1 MAAHRSLYSI
11 LNVSSDAE
19 PVVIEAAYRALM
31 KKYHPDQGAQGA
43 GAAEINTAFATLRDP
58 ERRADYDRREWN
70 RQQELLL
77 AQYQPP
83 VAIVRRR
90 IGLFGWTGWAV
101 AALLAGVMLI
111 AADSSRTLSPIPTTA
126 VVRTAAASLP
136 SPAVVLQTDSP
147 DDILLTPA
155 GIAQIEADAAAVEAH
170 AAVTARRLDAVPSG
184 ARSRSAAKPR
194 RPRQPTHRAPVAD
207 EREFLERQGYIY

>member
-31 KKYHPDQGAQGA
+31 KKYHPDQGAQRP
-43 GAAEINTAFATLRDP
+43 GAAEINSAFATLRDP
-58 ERRADYDRREWN
+58 ERRAEYDRREWN
-70 RQQELLL
+70 RQQEMLLS
-77 AQYQPP
+77 QYQPP
-83 VAIVRRR
+83 LAIVRRR

-101 AALLAGVMLI
+101 AAVLSGVMLI
-111 AADSSRTLSPIPTTA
+111 AADSSRSVLPAAPGTI
-126 VVRTAAASLP
+126 RTAAATTP
-136 SPAVVLQTDSP
+136 SAAVILRADAP

-155 GIAQIEADAAAVEAH
+155 GIAQIEAEAAEVEAH
-170 AAVTARRLDAVPSG
+170 AAVTARRLEASPG
-184 ARSRSAAKPR
+184 AARSHSTAKPR
-194 RPRQPTHRAPVAD
+194 RPRQPTKRAPASE